1 MADVHVHQCLSEGC
15 GNPPTV
21 MIESDAGLEGD
32 LNLYFCEEH
41 AEAFR
46 RGELGH
52 FDAERAEAEGNPS
65 PES

>member
-1 MADVHVHQCLSEGC
+1 
-15 GNPPTV
+15 

-32 LNLYFCEEH
+32 LNLFFCEEH

-46 RGELGH
+46 RGELGPY
-52 FDAERAEAEGNPS
+52 DIERAEPEGNPG